1 MTRRLTLM
9 LAIAILLMVNAFAGE
24 GGALDNFTGSNGNR
38 MNLAEADTEPAP
50 QPAELAV
57 ARTIPAP
64 APRSNEPSW
73 TDEIGMYGEDEED
86 EDGGF
91 ASVGTDPTPSAPLSQ
106 PRETSRAPSI
116 GNRGEVGALEHHRL
130 GIEE

>member
-24 GGALDNFTGSNGNR
+24 GGALDNFTNSDGQPV
-38 MNLAEADTEPAP
+38 NLAEAGTEAAP
-50 QPAELAV
+50 EPAELAV

-86 EDGGF
+86 DAGY
-91 ASVGTDPTPSAPLSQ
+91 APVGTDPTPTAPLAQ

-116 GNRGEVGALEHHRL
+116 GNRGEVGALERHRL